1 MITFVRLQFKR
12 LLSLSYEEYCLSGFE
27 LHFSTRES
35 SIFQL
40 KKQAGWKA
48 LQPCEVAISLYY
60 RFLSD
65 NVGVPSKYINF
76 LHHYVSH
83 KHTHTQSWDIL
94 GDPFQSH
101 YLYGSVST
109 VPQNQP
115 VSARFPSRSSANWG
129 VSNTF
134 AAARKCWRRPRR
146 FPPTG
151 KVWKT
156 SKPFFWRRPGRVI
169 VFHIYVYIYIYIL
182 YIIIIYIYINS
193 PAIKTLTFVMFKGN
207 VGSG

>member
-83 KHTHTQSWDIL
+83 KHTHTIL
-94 GDPFQSH
+94 R
-101 YLYGSVST
+101 YLGGPISITLSLWICQHCAT
-109 VPQNQP
+109 KPAGFSP
-115 VSARFPSRSSANWG
+115 VSKPQLCKLRCFKYLCRGKKVLAKTSAFSAN
-129 VSNTF
+129 
-134 AAARKCWRRPRR
+134 RKSV
-146 FPPTG
+146 
-151 KVWKT
+151 KNVKA
-156 SKPFFWRRPGRVI
+156 FFFGEGRE
-169 VFHIYVYIYIYIL
+169 
-182 YIIIIYIYINS
+182 
-193 PAIKTLTFVMFKGN
+193 G
-207 VGSG
+207 